1 MKNITERWYLSIFI
15 IPILLTYLTDYI
27 KLPII
32 FSKWE
37 YSIIASMTILIGIL
51 LYELKTIS
59 NSLKIARDIP
69 RKADKKIVRELLETL
84 NIDKFHEG
92 IVLQD
97 AWYGYHRDDIYRILK
112 FQEKANL
119 IGYATSNEEVN
130 NLIKQLLVKLDDFTQ
145 YSSVRVSGQGDWLIP
160 FKDNPDIH
168 PREKIM
174 KETEEMNALTKKC
187 FSELENLMIYLRDR
201 EYI

>member
-1 MKNITERWYLSIFI
+1 MRKILDKWYLSMFI
-15 IPILLTYLTDYI
+15 IPIILTYLTDYI

-32 FSKWE
+32 FANWE

-51 LYELKTIS
+51 LYELNTLS
-59 NSLKIARDIP
+59 NILKIAREKP
-69 RKADKKIVRELLETL
+69 KKADKKIVRELLKTL
-84 NIDKFHEG
+84 NIDKFHEE
-92 IVLQD
+92 IVRQD
-97 AWYGYHRDDIYRILK
+97 AWNGYYRDDIHRIIE
-112 FQEKANL
+112 FQEKAKL
-119 IGYATSNEEVN
+119 IGFKTSSEKVN
-130 NLIKQLLVKLDDFTQ
+130 NLINQFLAKLDDFTQ

-168 PREKIM
+168 PHEKIK

-187 FSELENLMIYLRDR
+187 FVELENLMKYLRDK